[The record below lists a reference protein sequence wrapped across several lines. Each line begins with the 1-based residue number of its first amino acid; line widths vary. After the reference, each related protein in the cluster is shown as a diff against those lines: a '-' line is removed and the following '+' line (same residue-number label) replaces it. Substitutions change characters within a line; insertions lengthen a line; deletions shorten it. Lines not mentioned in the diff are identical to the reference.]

1 MERFLIFIDIPQNS
15 CWEISDYYISF
26 TLFLFPQMYLLILPY
41 SNVVPAPESHRSV
54 ASLLSSQSRIPF
66 SGRYSLVKLHGFT
79 PPIFTPQFRAKQK
92 HRKMPTTQAE
102 FLLSEGKPLTVLGQS
117 QWWSIIGSAYAN
129 REHKYSIAVFR
140 PVRNYRIYVRKCQ
153 EKFCSPLK
161 ICCRPIPMPFLPRSS
176 TAALP
181 RSYPRKVVSH
191 FLAGINLSSC
201 TASHHNPRIWKTKST
216 ARH

>member
-1 MERFLIFIDIPQNS
+1 MTI
-15 CWEISDYYISF
+15 
-26 TLFLFPQMYLLILPY
+26 T
-41 SNVVPAPESHRSV
+41 
-54 ASLLSSQSRIPF
+54 SLS
-66 SGRYSLVKLHGFT
+66 RYSCFPRCIFSYCPT
-79 PPIFTPQFRAKQK
+79 PMSFLPRNLTGALPRSYPRKVVSHFLASYRQYSFPQFRAKQK

-129 REHKYSIAVFR
+129 WEHKYSIAVFR

-181 RSYPRKVVSH
+181 CSYPRKVVSH

>member
-1 MERFLIFIDIPQNS
+1 MTITSLSRYSCFPRCIFSYCPTPMSFLPRNLTGALPRSYPRKVVSHFLAGMHLSS
-15 CWEISDYYISF
+15 C
-26 TLFLFPQMYLLILPY
+26 T
-41 SNVVPAPESHRSV
+41 VSHRQYSF
-54 ASLLSSQSRIPF
+54 SQF
-66 SGRYSLVKLHGFT
+66 GT
-79 PPIFTPQFRAKQK
+79 KQK

-129 REHKYSIAVFR
+129 WEHKYSIAVFR

-181 RSYPRKVVSH
+181 CSYPRKVVSH